1 MLKLSATFEN
11 SLGKVHRWSFNE
23 PNKDLTGI
31 EVQEYLE
38 KLSELELFEKEG
50 VRLFTQVTSAKLIE
64 VIETPLF

>member
-1 MLKLSATFEN
+1 MLKLSAKFEN

-23 PNKDLTGI
+23 SNRDLTGI
-31 EVQEYLE
+31 EVQEHLE